1 MLQERLLLAGPLL
14 LLPDECLQLRPVR
27 LLPLYGERLL
37 STVGGLILPPRF
49 RRACNDRTLESA
61 VPKVTG
67 VATPHET
74 LDPTQE
80 ENLHLLSFAPG
91 RASNVDSPDACLQ
104 IGRRSHR
111 VPSTASPV
119 VRHDRNASD
128 RAFSDREG
136 HRCLLPPF
144 GEPVS
149 PCSNCS

>member
-67 VATPHET
+67 VATPHEA

-80 ENLHLLSFAPG
+80 KNSISFLLAGSG
-91 RASNVDSPDACLQ
+91 VEC
-104 IGRRSHR
+104 G
-111 VPSTASPV
+111 
-119 VRHDRNASD
+119 
-128 RAFSDREG
+128 FS
-136 HRCLLPPF
+136 
-144 GEPVS
+144 
-149 PCSNCS
+149 